1 MICRSYEWG
10 VNISLQ
16 TESEEPE
23 QNERIW
29 NVYAS
34 TKRGHKQEENNQRGR
49 AGEYTWKKQAEKS
62 QEKINKIIGEL
73 ENEVECFCST
83 TGKAYIQITE
93 GEENHVVIPIDERK
107 LVEQAFRE
115 NRKIINEA
123 VISAISLLTIL
134 EEYMK
139 QTGSKRE
146 IESAPTEFYKDLK
159 LFAMMANIRLQG
171 F

>member
-1 MICRSYEWG
+1 MNG
-10 VNISLQ
+10 VLIFPFRQNQKSQ
-16 TESEEPE
+16 NKMKGYGTCMHQ
-23 QNERIW
+23 QNEGINRKKI
-29 NVYAS
+29 
-34 TKRGHKQEENNQRGR
+34 TKEAERENTLG
-49 AGEYTWKKQAEKS
+49 KKQAEKS

-123 VISAISLLTIL
+123 VISAISLLAIL

-159 LFAMMANIRLQG
+159 LFAMMANIRLQE